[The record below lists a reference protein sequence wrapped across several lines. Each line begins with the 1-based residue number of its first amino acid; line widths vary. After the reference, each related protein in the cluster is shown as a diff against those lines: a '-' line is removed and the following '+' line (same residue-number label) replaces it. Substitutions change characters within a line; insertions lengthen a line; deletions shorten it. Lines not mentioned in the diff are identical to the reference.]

1 MTFIESQLVY
11 LSVSQ
16 DLFMYY
22 FSDRCGTIR
31 LENPL
36 TEMLTVLLERAA
48 RLLLLHSMRFMFLSL
63 QFLPQLQKKNFSKC
77 VFVLGGKKVNKFEC

>member
-1 MTFIESQLVY
+1 
-11 LSVSQ
+11 
-16 DLFMYY
+16 MYY

-36 TEMLTVLLERAA
+36 TEMLTVLLEHAA
-48 RLLLLHSMRFMFLSL
+48 RLLLHSMRFMFLSL

-77 VFVLGGKKVNKFEC
+77 VFVLGKKKSKQI